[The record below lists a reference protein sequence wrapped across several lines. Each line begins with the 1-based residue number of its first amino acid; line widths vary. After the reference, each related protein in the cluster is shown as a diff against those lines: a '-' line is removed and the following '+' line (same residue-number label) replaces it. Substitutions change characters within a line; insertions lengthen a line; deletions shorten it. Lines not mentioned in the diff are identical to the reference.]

1 MGDKGREKIAKALDD
16 WKDEEFL
23 EGGVADVTHHPIPPK
38 HDQGMHRAPTEPSRN
53 RDDFLPLIVPF

>member
-38 HDQGMHRAPTEPSRN
+38 HNQGMHRARLN
-53 RDDFLPLIVPF
+53 RVVIITLLCR